1 MFVIVG
7 LGNPGREY
15 AKTRH
20 NVGFMTIDKIAERLN
35 ISVNKKGFRSVYGE
49 GRLGGTRVVLA
60 KPETFMNNSGWAVGD
75 LLKWYKPQHD
85 EVIVIYDDID
95 LPCGA
100 LRIRMNGSAGTHN
113 GMRSIESLI
122 GFEDFPRIR
131 VGIGKPAHGLIDH
144 VLGVPTDEEAKLIDG
159 AMMQAAEAAELI
171 IAGKP
176 EEAQTRFNYKPPK
189 KQKAERG
196 MQSAKFR
203 YVPQREIS
211 AFSKCEEVFFENTDM
226 DPNAVNAPDYPFGI
240 EQIKDAEVRLV
251 RFAPLIEKAF
261 PETAPR
267 HGIIES
273 ELKAVQNFQKQLLKR
288 GGCSEAVP
296 AGSLFIKADSELPI
310 AGSVKARG
318 GIYEVLK
325 HTEKLALE
333 HGLITTDS
341 DYSTLLEKRE
351 FFSKYKIQVG
361 STGNLGLSI
370 GIASAALGYD
380 VTVHMSADAKQWKK
394 DLLRE
399 KGVDVIE
406 YQTDYSEAVRQGR
419 KLSDADPMS
428 YFIDDENSVDL
439 FMGYAVAALRLR
451 TQLSAHGVSVDAEHP
466 LFVYL
471 PCGVGGAP
479 GGITFGL
486 KKLFGDAVRCFFV
499 EPVNAPCMLA
509 AFAKGECVPVAEFGL
524 SGKTQADGLAVGC
537 ASKLV
542 FEAMRKTLDG
552 EFTVSDGRLLPLL
565 RLLNGSE
572 GIFVEPSA
580 AISAAAYMG
589 MMGESCAEHLKKH
602 GLDEKMSRAA
612 HILWATGG
620 GLVPETERNELC
632 GTGAKR

>member
-75 LLKWYKPQHD
+75 LLNWYKPQHD
-85 EVIVIYDDID
+85 ELVVIYDDID

-144 VLGVPTDEEAKLIDG
+144 VLGVPNDEEAKLIDG

-203 YVPQREIS
+203 YVPQRELS

-226 DPNAVNAPDYPFGI
+226 DPNAVNAPEYPFGI
-240 EQIKDAEVRLV
+240 EQIKDAEARLV

-273 ELKAVQNFQKQLLKR
+273 ELKAVPNYQKQLFGNRSGGQPVYKSGFGTAGR
-288 GGCSEAVP
+288 G
-296 AGSLFIKADSELPI
+296 F
-310 AGSVKARG
+310 
-318 GIYEVLK
+318 
-325 HTEKLALE
+325 
-333 HGLITTDS
+333 
-341 DYSTLLEKRE
+341 
-351 FFSKYKIQVG
+351 
-361 STGNLGLSI
+361 
-370 GIASAALGYD
+370 
-380 VTVHMSADAKQWKK
+380 
-394 DLLRE
+394 
-399 KGVDVIE
+399 
-406 YQTDYSEAVRQGR
+406 
-419 KLSDADPMS
+419 
-428 YFIDDENSVDL
+428 
-439 FMGYAVAALRLR
+439 
-451 TQLSAHGVSVDAEHP
+451 
-466 LFVYL
+466 
-471 PCGVGGAP
+471 
-479 GGITFGL
+479 
-486 KKLFGDAVRCFFV
+486 
-499 EPVNAPCMLA
+499 
-509 AFAKGECVPVAEFGL
+509 
-524 SGKTQADGLAVGC
+524 
-537 ASKLV
+537 
-542 FEAMRKTLDG
+542 
-552 EFTVSDGRLLPLL
+552 
-565 RLLNGSE
+565 
-572 GIFVEPSA
+572 
-580 AISAAAYMG
+580 
-589 MMGESCAEHLKKH
+589 GESARRYLRSAEAYRKACA
-602 GLDEKMSRAA
+602 
-612 HILWATGG
+612 
-620 GLVPETERNELC
+620 
-632 GTGAKR
+632 